1 MGYHLTKLWC
11 FCDYCERKSFGNEAV
26 YIYVPSDMS
35 ITYILGI
42 HSFFAEKGIGIVWLS
57 LPLFEFKQNFGSSD
71 RTLTVKFSLVL
82 AFGAHRGVA

>member
-1 MGYHLTKLWC
+1 
-11 FCDYCERKSFGNEAV
+11 
-26 YIYVPSDMS
+26 MS

-71 RTLTVKFSLVL
+71 RKLTVTFPLVNWPL
-82 AFGAHRGVA
+82 PEVTRSKSD